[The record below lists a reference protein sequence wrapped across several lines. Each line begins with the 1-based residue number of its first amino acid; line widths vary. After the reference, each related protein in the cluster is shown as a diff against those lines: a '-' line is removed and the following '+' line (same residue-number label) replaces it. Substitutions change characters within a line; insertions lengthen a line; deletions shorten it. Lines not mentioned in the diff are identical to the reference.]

1 MTTVGVLGGGQLG
14 RLLALAGYP
23 LGLRFRFLDPAAD
36 APAGHVADHIF
47 APYDEEH
54 LARFAAD
61 VDVVTYEF
69 ENVPAGAAAFLARRV
84 PVYPPPRALEV
95 TQDRLEE
102 KLFLRHLQIPT
113 AEFAALDDTWGSVFE
128 ALERLALPVVM
139 KRRRLG
145 YDGGG
150 QRLLRTMAEV
160 EAAWVALGSSPAV
173 LEGLVG
179 FTRELSLIAVRGRDG
194 DVGYYPLVEN
204 RHVDGILR
212 HSLAPAPNVEP
223 RLQAEAEDYAARVL
237 TTLGYVGV
245 LTVEFFER
253 DGRLLVN
260 ELAPRVHNS
269 GHWTI
274 EGAATSQFENHLRA
288 ILGLP
293 LGSTLPVGCSAMVN
307 LIGTLP
313 DPQPILRL
321 PDTHLHLYGKAPR
334 RGRKL
339 GHVTARVAAPGLLE
353 ERVRVLQ
360 HLIGE
365 PDGTGTGLA
374 HLNRV

>member
-36 APAGHVADHIF
+36 APARVVGEHIC
-47 APYDEEH
+47 AAYDEAN
-54 LARFAAD
+54 LTRFAQGL
-61 VDVVTYEF
+61 DVVTYEF
-69 ENVPAGAAAFLARRV
+69 ENVPFAAATFLAQRV
-84 PVYPPPRALEV
+84 PVYPPPEALKV

-102 KLFLRHLQIPT
+102 KQFLQHLQIRT
-113 AEFAALDDTWGSVFE
+113 AGFAALDGTWGSIVE

-150 QRLLRTMAEV
+150 QRVLRTMAEV
-160 EAAWVALGSSPAV
+160 EAAWVALDSSPAV
-173 LEGLVG
+173 LEGLVA
-179 FTRELSLIAVRGRDG
+179 FTRELSLIAVRGHDG
-194 DVGYYPLVEN
+194 DVRYYPLVEN

-212 HSLAPAPNVEP
+212 QSLAPAQNVEP
-223 RLQAEAEDYAARVL
+223 RLQAEAEAYAARVL
-237 TTLGYVGV
+237 TTLSYVGV

-293 LGSTLPVGCSAMVN
+293 LGSTLPVGCSALVN
-307 LIGTLP
+307 IIGTLP
-313 DPQPILRL
+313 DTQAILRL

-334 RGRKL
+334 QGRKL
-339 GHVTARVAAPGLLE
+339 GHVTARVADAGFLE

-360 HLIGE
+360 NLIRGS
-365 PDGTGTGLA
+365 DTMG
-374 HLNRV
+374 NDFK